1 MFVTGLPAVAI
12 SNARDYS
19 TGCLNYTIACVH
31 RQLNLFPG
39 RYFRVNPSTDLPTA
53 ALPCLTSD
61 VPPIPAAIKRRYEDF
76 EVEEIPAYQPCGAG
90 DHIYFTI
97 EKAGLAT
104 MRAVNDIARALNV
117 APREIGVAG
126 LKDARAV
133 TRQMLSL
140 EHADP
145 KTIAALDIPRIRIL
159 STSRHGNKLR
169 IGHLRGNRFR
179 IKLRGVEPE
188 RLGDLRA
195 VCDTLSRRG
204 VPNYFGSQRFGL
216 RGDTGHMGLAILRN
230 DPVAFIDMMLGLP
243 GPHDT
248 GPVLEARKFYE
259 AGDFQSAAKAWPYGF
274 RDNVRACREMAR
286 TGCKHK
292 RAFYAVD
299 ARLKSFCVSAY
310 QSQLFN
316 NVLARRLDQ
325 MDAILAGDLAIKHDN
340 GAVFRVEDP
349 GAEAARAAAFE
360 ISPTGPIFGHRMTQP
375 GGIMGDI
382 EREVLAAEGL
392 TPEDFANVRGIKL
405 AGARRALRFA
415 PKELAIEEGSDEFGS
430 FVELRFA
437 LESGCYATMLLREIC
452 KDKLEEGL
460 EETGD

>member
-1 MFVTGLPAVAI
+1 M
-12 SNARDYS
+12 
-19 TGCLNYTIACVH
+19 
-31 RQLNLFPG
+31 
-39 RYFRVNPSTDLPTA
+39 NPSTALPTA
-53 ALPCLTSD
+53 SLPYLTAD
-61 VPPIPAAIKRRYEDF
+61 VPAIPAAIKRRYEDF
-76 EVEEIPAYQPCGAG
+76 EVEELPAYQPCGAG

-104 MRAVNDIARALNV
+104 MRAINDIARALDV
-117 APREIGVAG
+117 APRDIGVAG

-145 KTIAALDIPRIRIL
+145 KTIAALEIPRIRIL

-179 IKLRGVEPE
+179 IKLREMDASRME
-188 RLGDLRA
+188 DMRT

-204 VPNYFGSQRFGL
+204 VPNFFGAQRFGL
-216 RGDTGHMGLAILRN
+216 RGDTGQMGLAILRN

-248 GPVLEARKFYE
+248 GPVLEARKLYE
-259 AGDFQSAAKAWPYGF
+259 AGDFHAAAKAWPYGF
-274 RDNVRACREMAR
+274 RDNIRACREMAR
-286 TGCKHK
+286 TQGKHK

-310 QSQLFN
+310 QSHLFN
-316 NVLARRLDQ
+316 QVLARRLEQFDTV
-325 MDAILAGDLAIKHDN
+325 LPGDLAIKHDN
-340 GAVFRVEDP
+340 GAVFRVEDAA
-349 GAEAARAAAFE
+349 AEAARAAAFE

-375 GGIMGDI
+375 GGTAGDI
-382 EREVLAAEGL
+382 ERDVLASEGL
-392 TPEDFANVRGIKL
+392 TPEDFHNVRGIKL

-415 PKELAIEEGSDEFGS
+415 PKDLAIEEGSDAFGP

-452 KDKLEEGL
+452 KDKMEEGL
-460 EETGD
+460 DEGDAAD